1 MTYRSTISSRRY
13 PIGAEPVPEGG
24 VHFRVWAPQR
34 KRVEVVFEDTGDPR
48 LLHYCALD
56 SEDNGYFSKAILD
69 AAPGMRY
76 RLRVDG
82 EKSFPDP
89 ASRFQ
94 PEGPHGPSEII
105 DSRDFP
111 WEDADWPGLRLE
123 GQVLY
128 ECHIGTFTEQGTWR
142 AAEEQLPHLRDLG
155 ITAISLL
162 PVADFVGRFGWGYD
176 GVNLYAPTRIY
187 GRPDDLRSFIN
198 KAHTLGLGVLLD
210 VVYNHLGPEGNYLK
224 EFSPDYFSRRHT
236 TDWGDGIN
244 FDGPESGPVREYFI
258 TNAKYWIAEYHI
270 DGLRL
275 DATQDIHDDSEQ
287 HVLAELTQECEK
299 AAGGRSILIVAENE
313 PQNTVLL
320 ASREKGG
327 YGIGAAW
334 NDDFHHSAIVAMT
347 GRNEAYYTDYLGRA
361 QEFVSAAKRGYL
373 FQGQRYEWQK
383 KRRGTPALGIAPARF
398 IHYLDNHDQIANSG
412 RGLRCHMQTSPG
424 RYRAMTAL
432 LLLGPQTP
440 MLFQGQEFRASS
452 CFFYFADH
460 REELAKKVDEGRA
473 QFLAQFRSL
482 ATGEMRPWLPDP
494 ANPETFVR
502 SKIDMRDRA
511 NNQSIYQMH
520 KDLLRLRREDPVFR
534 AQGAHGLDGAV
545 LGDEAFLLRYFGPDD
560 DDRLLIVNLG
570 LDLRLRRAPEPLL
583 APPLGSLWSILWSSE
598 SPGYGGRGTAEL
610 DMEEGWWIPGHAAV
624 ALKSVAKSEKK
635 DA

>member
-1 MTYRSTISSRRY
+1 MPERRTTSSRRF
-13 PIGAEPVPEGG
+13 PVGAEPLPGGG

-34 KRVEVVFEDTGDPR
+34 KRVEVVFEGSDDPR
-48 LLHYCALD
+48 LLRYFPLD
-56 SEDNGYFSKAILD
+56 AEDNGYFSKMIPD

-76 RLRVDG
+76 RLRLDG

-94 PEGPHGPSEII
+94 PDGPHGPSEII
-105 DSRDFP
+105 DGRAFEWRDAK
-111 WEDADWPGLRLE
+111 WRGIRLE

-128 ECHIGTFTEQGTWR
+128 ECHIGTFTEQGTWH
-142 AAEEQLPHLRDLG
+142 AAEQQLPHLKELG
-155 ITAISLL
+155 VTVISLL

-176 GVNLYAPTRIY
+176 GVNLYAPTRLY
-187 GRPDDLRSFIN
+187 GRPDDFRSFVD
-198 KAHTLGLGVLLD
+198 KAHCLGLGVLLD

-224 EFSPDYFSRRHT
+224 EFAPEYFSRRHT
-236 TDWGDGIN
+236 TDWGEGIN
-244 FDGPESGPVREYFI
+244 FDGPESGPVREFFI
-258 TNAKYWIAEYHI
+258 NNAKYWIEEYHI

-287 HVLAELTQECEK
+287 HVLAALTEECEK
-299 AAGGRSILIVAENE
+299 AARGSSILIVAENE
-313 PQNTVLL
+313 PQDTRLL
-320 ASREKGG
+320 TRREDGG
-327 YGIGAAW
+327 FGIGAAW

-373 FQGQRYEWQK
+373 YQGQRYEWQK
-383 KRRGTPALGIAPARF
+383 KRRGTPTVGISPIRF

-452 CFFYFADH
+452 CYFYFADH
-460 REELAKKVDEGRA
+460 REDLAKKVDEGRA

-502 SKIDMRDRA
+502 SKLDWRDRA
-511 NNQSIYQMH
+511 NNQSTYELH
-520 KDLLRLRREDPVFR
+520 KDLLRLRREDPVFS

-545 LGDEAFLLRYFGPDD
+545 LCDEAFVLRYFAADG

-570 LDLRLRRAPEPLL
+570 VDLRLRPAPEPLL
-583 APPLGSLWSILWSSE
+583 APPLNRHWSILWSSE
-598 SPGYGGRGTAEL
+598 SPRYGGRGTADL
-610 DMEEGWWIPGHAAV
+610 DSDENWWIPGHAAV
-624 ALKSVAKSEKK
+624 ALKPVSIAS
-635 DA
+635 DDNA